1 MQDTFALLA
10 LSIVAEIPAG
20 MVASYGQIALLAGF
34 PKRARMVGA
43 VMSRASQY
51 GDYPCH
57 RVVHSDGSPL
67 YSAGNSRGNC
77 WKQKASSLPSRE
89 RLICTD
95 ADGSFERKGRTDGIQ
110 NWKKE
115 SVN

>member
-57 RVVHSDGSPL
+57 RVVHSDGSL
-67 YSAGNSRGNC
+67 VLGWQQQRELLEAEGVIFT
-77 WKQKASSLPSRE
+77 KQGKVDMHRC
-89 RLICTD
+89 R
-95 ADGSFERKGRTDGIQ
+95 
-110 NWKKE
+110 W
-115 SVN
+115 